1 MSSRRP
7 ALVFI
12 FITLALDILGIGVIV
27 PIVPQLI
34 KNFEGGD
41 VSAAAWAVGWLG
53 SLYALMQFLFAP
65 MLGSLSDRYGRRP
78 VILLSL
84 LGSGLDYF
92 LLAFAP
98 NLAWLV
104 VGRLIAGLTG
114 ANFAA
119 ATAYIADITP
129 PEKRAASF
137 GLIGAAFGLGFIIGP
152 ALGGWLGTYSLRLPF
167 YAAGALTLLNW
178 LYGLVVLP
186 ESLAPENRRAFSW
199 QRSNPIGALLALRA
213 HPMLIGL
220 TATYFLIYLAHQV
233 FPHTWV
239 LYTTY
244 RYGWGTKETGFS
256 LALVGLTA
264 AAVQGG
270 LTRVVVRRLGE
281 SYTALFG
288 LGFSALI
295 YIFYGLATA
304 GWMIYVIIFIG
315 AISGVGGPALQAII
329 SQSSDANEQGSVQ
342 GALASLTSLA
352 GIVGPPIVTGLFG
365 HFIAP
370 GVTPHLPG
378 AAFFFAAIVAI
389 VGALLAI
396 ESLRKNHRLSR
407 E

>member
-1 MSSRRP
+1 M
-7 ALVFI
+7 
-12 FITLALDILGIGVIV
+12 IV